1 MGELEVVGRVCVSR
15 LSPTSSPT
23 FLAGKGAAGPGQ
35 GLGTV
40 EKPVE
45 IVPLEWQSR
54 GAIHCTSV

>member
-1 MGELEVVGRVCVSR
+1 MGVVGRACLGG

-23 FLAGKGAAGPGQ
+23 FLAGKGAAGPDR